1 MNPQFL
7 RTLADIV
14 GSAHCL
20 VGADRGPY
28 VVEGVQAI
36 DPNGTTYTT
45 WGYRM
50 HGDDQVTT
58 GTPGPIIRA
67 RVGDILRF
75 TVSNTGTM
83 PHNVDFHA
91 VTGQGGGARD
101 TTVAPGQTATIEA
114 RLLYPGIFMYHCAA
128 GDVPGHIVQGMY
140 GGILVD
146 PASSDD
152 RRKAPLLQ
160 DRIHVEQRSVG
171 GLELPAGDAVSQ
183 KKVRDSLLAL
193 NETLPDPARAG
204 GRSGEVDPVRPLI
217 ATASGEASIR
227 TRKR

>member
-1 MNPQFL
+1 LGRAAPAKQ
-7 RTLADIV
+7 TV
-14 GSAHCL
+14 GSKPIVVTHDNFVRAE
-20 VGADRGPY
+20 ADMYFGMFAKGGRFGKFRHLRDLPLENTGVRPSRDTLY
-28 VVEGVQAI
+28 SEGVFDLDAG
-36 DPNGTTYTT
+36 P
-45 WGYRM
+45 
-50 HGDDQVTT
+50 VT
-58 GTPGPIIRA
+58 I
-67 RVGDILRF
+67 
-75 TVSNTGTM
+75 TV
-83 PHNVDFHA
+83 PDA
-91 VTGQGGGARD
+91 GARFITILVID
-101 TTVAPGQTATIEA
+101 QDHYVYVATVVYGEGRHTLTRTELGA
-114 RLLYPGIFMYHCAA
+114 RYVFA
-128 GDVPGHIVQGMY
+128 GPR
-140 GGILVD
+140 ILVD

-204 GRSGEVDPVRPLI
+204 GRRGEVDPVRPLI